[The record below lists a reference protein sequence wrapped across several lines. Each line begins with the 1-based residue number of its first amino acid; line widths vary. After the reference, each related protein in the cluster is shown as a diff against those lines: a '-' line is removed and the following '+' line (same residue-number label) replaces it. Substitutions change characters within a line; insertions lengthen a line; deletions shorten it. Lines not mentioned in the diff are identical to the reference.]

1 MEAGKTY
8 SGEIT
13 DVTYTESQK
22 GTMGLSLSIALAEE
36 DVLHTMWITENTTE
50 RVAKT
55 LAEFEIDPKN
65 AEFWGSP
72 KSFLVGKGCS
82 VVTELKDD
90 RVQIKWFNGP
100 KRVAKTAPAGAAARA
115 MALFG
120 VEVPFA

>member
-1 MEAGKTY
+1 MEANKTY

-13 DVTYTESQK
+13 GVEYTESQK
-22 GTMGLSLSIALAEE
+22 GTTGLCFSIALAEE

-50 RVAKT
+50 RVSKT
-55 LAEFEIDPKN
+55 LAEFEIDVKS

-90 RVQIKWFNGP
+90 KVQIKWFNGP
-100 KRVAKTAPAGAAARA
+100 KRVARTASAGASAKA